1 MAFAEAR
8 EIPVLAI
15 SDESAETVS
24 EFLKGRAEPFFADVA
39 VDPLRKSFLAHGV
52 SGTPTIVLVDSQGV
66 IRHRQV
72 GYSAKEGLTADGWKW
87 SGRSAGN

>member
-1 MAFAEAR
+1 MIHPLQADNLLIHQIIDSAPAF
-8 EIPVLAI
+8 
-15 SDESAETVS
+15 S
-24 EFLKGRAEPFFADVA
+24 DVA

-72 GYSAKEGLTADGWKW
+72 GYSAKEGLTADGWNW
-87 SGRSAGN
+87 PERSAGN

>member
-1 MAFAEAR
+1 
-8 EIPVLAI
+8 
-15 SDESAETVS
+15 
-24 EFLKGRAEPFFADVA
+24 
-39 VDPLRKSFLAHGV
+39 
-52 SGTPTIVLVDSQGV
+52 V